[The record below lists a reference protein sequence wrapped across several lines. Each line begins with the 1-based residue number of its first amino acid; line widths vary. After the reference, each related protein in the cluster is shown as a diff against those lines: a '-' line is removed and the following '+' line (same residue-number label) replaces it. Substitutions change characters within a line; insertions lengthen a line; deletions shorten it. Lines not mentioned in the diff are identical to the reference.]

1 MINIDDHM
9 KQIIEAAPSDG
20 AHCLVGSVSA
30 DGWPHIGPKGSVIV
44 FDAQTLAYW
53 ERGLATTHAN
63 INANPR
69 MSVYY
74 RNSARRDE
82 LPRGAGWHFYGM
94 AEIHQGDEAW
104 QAVMARAPK
113 VELNR
118 DPDRKGA
125 AILIRVECITDAAGE
140 ILQERPA

>member
-1 MINIDDHM
+1 MINIDDRM
-9 KQIIEAAPSDG
+9 KQIIEAASSDG
-20 AHCLVGSVSA
+20 VHCLVGSVSA

-44 FDAQTLAYW
+44 HDPQTLAYW

-82 LPRGAGWHFYGM
+82 LPRGAGWHFYGI

-113 VELNR
+113 VELDR

-125 AILIRVECITDAAGE
+125 AILIRVDHITDAAGGL
-140 ILQERPA
+140 LQERGV